1 MARKT
6 LNVQTCKDMVN
17 RSLSEKNLNSQREA
31 MIALFTEMLMSHGAY
46 NGFRYLRDTEVP
58 VGDVPGIRVDSN
70 GEPCANYEERFLR
83 TDPTRIAFL

>member
-6 LNVQTCKDMVN
+6 MEVQVCKDMVN
-17 RSLSEKNLNSQREA
+17 RSLAEKNLSSQREA

-58 VGDVPGIRVDSN
+58 VGELPGIRVDSN
-70 GEPCANYEERFLR
+70 GEPHAIYAVRFHA
-83 TDPTRIAFL
+83 TDPTRIEFL